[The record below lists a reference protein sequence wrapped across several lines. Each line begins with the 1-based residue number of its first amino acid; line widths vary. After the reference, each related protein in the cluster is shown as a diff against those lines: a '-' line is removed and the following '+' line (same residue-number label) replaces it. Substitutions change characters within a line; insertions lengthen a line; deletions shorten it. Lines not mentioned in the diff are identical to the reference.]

1 MNLLQKIDNSLNVFV
16 SLNPCTLPSKSLTHK
31 RIIYEHPIFNSKTN
45 EAQKNM
51 IKIQGKNNIF
61 YAGAWQKYGF
71 HEDGILSSVKISK
84 LLKVQIP
91 WEKRN

>member
-1 MNLLQKIDNSLNVFV
+1 M
-16 SLNPCTLPSKSLTHK
+16 THK
-31 RIIYEHPIFNSKTN
+31 KITYEHPIFNSKTN

-51 IKIQGKNNIF
+51 IKIQGRNNIF

-84 LLKVQIP
+84 LFKVQIP